1 MAALAGW
8 LTRRCSKRGQTR
20 PERLKKL
27 KEINPRF
34 LRVFFSNF
42 SNLSTFLLE
51 VWFTL
56 KVPTDPAMSP
66 RQVSWKLRVVWRQKL
81 AELFMFAARH
91 VANFHLVQ
99 SPLHCIVVCFR
110 ALKDLLPKI
119 IQRSLLSGGYA
130 SDECR
135 KGRTNESR
143 KEGTKEWMSEC
154 KEEREKQ
161 RLQTAF
167 IVLLRRWWFLLVMVW
182 WWCFCAVLS
191 WWCFFVVVLLG
202 FFCCGDLVFLFSC
215 FWSGVFVLAPPWWCL
230 HCHLALPTLP
240 CGDVFGLG

>member
-81 AELFMFAARH
+81 AELSMFAVTLQTSIWCNHLFIAFLFVFVHSKICCQRLYKEVSFH
-91 VANFHLVQ
+91 V
-99 SPLHCIVVCFR
+99 
-110 ALKDLLPKI
+110 DMLLMNVWREEPI
-119 IQRSLLSGGYA
+119 SLGRKELRNEWVSAKKKGW
-130 SDECR
+130 
-135 KGRTNESR
+135 KGRMNW
-143 KEGTKEWMSEC
+143 EGSEWKITIINRFHSVF
-154 KEEREKQ
+154 
-161 RLQTAF
+161 T
-167 IVLLRRWWFLLVMVW
+167 
-182 WWCFCAVLS
+182 S
-191 WWCFFVVVLLG
+191 VVV
-202 FFCCGDLVFLFSC
+202 S
-215 FWSGVFVLAPPWWCL
+215 S
-230 HCHLALPTLP
+230 
-240 CGDVFGLG
+240 GDVSLW